1 MSSPYSVEK
10 EGVTGLG
17 RATWPWEAVCSSW
30 ASVSTSHQGG
40 MWDKH
45 AQCLYAWAQ
54 SMLGT
59 TVTSGFQANAA
70 IAVCIREVNFGSEC
84 NIWGLERIICGE
96 VDGKW
101 RKKSTSL
108 VRTVIILHPQVLWN
122 TEQKDLS
129 VSQSMPSGSVLRLC
143 TCCLGLSDPSG
154 VPLGYIF
161 LFWLLLWSIGI
172 TAG

>member
-1 MSSPYSVEK
+1 M
-10 EGVTGLG
+10 
-17 RATWPWEAVCSSW
+17 
-30 ASVSTSHQGG
+30 
-40 MWDKH
+40 
-45 AQCLYAWAQ
+45 
-54 SMLGT
+54 
-59 TVTSGFQANAA
+59 TSGFQANAA
-70 IAVCIREVNFGSEC
+70 LAVCIREVNFGSEC